1 MDLLD
6 WFKSEAVRLWAAIL
20 IGIGIGLAGAYGK
33 ERHEGRTPDRHWLF
47 NRLLIY
53 PFLGL
58 AAAFVSESFSLSP
71 TKASFVASLF
81 SLLAFDAVRIL
92 AARFVKRTE
101 DAIDAV
107 IKAADAGLPVQIPAG
122 TDIPRRVSLDIPPPT
137 AESVVTRNELR
148 KAFPAPGKHER
159 SLDELIEKLGSVP
172 PTRWDDP
179 NV

>member
-1 MDLLD
+1 MLD

-58 AAAFVSESFSLSP
+58 AAAFVAESFSLSP
-71 TKASFVASLF
+71 TKASFVASLL

-92 AARFVKRTE
+92 AARFMKRTE

-107 IKAADAGLPVQIPAG
+107 VKAADAGLPVEIPAG
-122 TDIPRRVSLDIPPPT
+122 TDVPQRVALDIPTPPAQT
-137 AESVVTRNELR
+137 VPARNELR
-148 KAFPAPGKHER
+148 KAFPAPGKHDR
-159 SLDELIEKLGSVP
+159 GLDDLLNRLDSVP
-172 PTRWDDP
+172 WDDP
-179 NV
+179 DV